1 MVSLKGISQRWG
13 LNISKGISGNSLL
26 NEMIE
31 NPEELRK
38 ELLNM
43 VKHTQEVQKAL
54 TGIDKTLER
63 VSKVA
68 KWYKRS
74 PELA

>member
-1 MVSLKGISQRWG
+1 M
-13 LNISKGISGNSLL
+13 NISKGISGNSLL

-31 NPEELRK
+31 NPEKLRK

-54 TGIDKTLER
+54 TGIDKTLDR
-63 VSKVA
+63 KSVV
-68 KWYKRS
+68 
-74 PELA
+74 

>member
-1 MVSLKGISQRWG
+1 
-13 LNISKGISGNSLL
+13 
-26 NEMIE
+26 MIE
-31 NPEELRK
+31 NPEKLRK

-54 TGIDKTLER
+54 TGIDKPLER

-74 PELA
+74 PELV

>member
-1 MVSLKGISQRWG
+1 M
-13 LNISKGISGNSLL
+13 NISKGIGGNSLL

-31 NPEELRK
+31 NPEKLRN

-43 VKHTQEVQKAL
+43 VKHTQEVQKVL

-74 PELA
+74 PELV

>member
-1 MVSLKGISQRWG
+1 
-13 LNISKGISGNSLL
+13 
-26 NEMIE
+26 
-31 NPEELRK
+31 
-38 ELLNM
+38 M

-74 PELA
+74 PELV